1 MITINIRVNAPVLS
15 RFLNSKT
22 TVKLSMT
29 RLNYSHILTLFD
41 NLIEN
46 TDIRHLYIQSQDI
59 TILPSAMLCSA
70 ARKLQ
75 SLKLVNCR
83 MTYEQKRDIWS
94 HFPNSNIL
102 ISKKTHDVALLT
114 REDFFYYLN
123 ST

>member
-1 MITINIRVNAPVLS
+1 MNTINIRGNGFASVNAPVLS
-15 RFLNSKT
+15 RFLNSIK

-46 TDIRHLYIQSQDI
+46 TNIRHLCIQSQDI

-83 MTYEQKRDIWS
+83 MTYEQKRDIRS
-94 HFPNSNIL
+94 HFPNSPNSPNNSPNNL
-102 ISKKTHDVALLT
+102 NLKKDT
-114 REDFFYYLN
+114 
-123 ST
+123 